1 MADGRSDAVVP
12 LRSEPEREAT
22 LTGRLVAWRI
32 LPVNESKQNVLHIVG
47 DTKILK
53 IGVVKRER
61 SRAKAKKRRT
71 EKRRKSGRGV
81 P

>member
-1 MADGRSDAVVP
+1 
-12 LRSEPEREAT
+12 
-22 LTGRLVAWRI
+22 
-32 LPVNESKQNVLHIVG
+32 VLHIIG